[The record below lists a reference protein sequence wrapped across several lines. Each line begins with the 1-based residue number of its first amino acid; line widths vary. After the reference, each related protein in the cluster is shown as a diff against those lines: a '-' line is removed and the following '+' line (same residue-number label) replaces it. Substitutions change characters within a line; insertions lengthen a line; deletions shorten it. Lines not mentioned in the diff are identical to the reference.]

1 MKLFVGFLQ
10 KQQTQMRDNVFKQNG
25 TDFGY
30 NRNYKDWIHKSK
42 QTAQAVSRSQTRM
55 MQQEMQ
61 KSPAIK
67 IVKHVVTT
75 LAPKT
80 FQMQLLKMKIHMQ
93 TLIGNVFGFQFKTLE
108 ANQTKLTDVQAD
120 LARARG
126 WSTPHSRN

>member
-1 MKLFVGFLQ
+1 
-10 KQQTQMRDNVFKQNG
+10 
-25 TDFGY
+25 
-30 NRNYKDWIHKSK
+30 
-42 QTAQAVSRSQTRM
+42 

-93 TLIGNVFGFQFKTLE
+93 TLIGNVFGFQFKSLE
-108 ANQTKLTDVQAD
+108 ANKTKLTDVQAD

-126 WSTPHSRN
+126 WSTPHTRNLTNNEHLEPE